1 MQHALIVIFELSHFN
16 QNRPHRLETMDEV
29 LPSERRSFL
38 EFQCIQWSGMEWM
51 SWHWRPQLASVI
63 SGSICY
69 TDSQRLL
76 GDSALLVIG
85 CILVLMGIPLGCALE
100 IPSMLSISHL
110 EEDIDMFKVKAYWSK
125 VKLLLTISCHFSD
138 SPFIS

>member
-1 MQHALIVIFELSHFN
+1 MQHALIVIFELSNFN
-16 QNRPHRLETMDEV
+16 QNRPHRFETMDEV
-29 LPSERRSFL
+29 LPSSERRSFL
-38 EFQCIQWSGMEWM
+38 DFQCIQWSGMEWT

-69 TDSQRLL
+69 PDSQRLL

-110 EEDIDMFKVKAYWSK
+110 EEDIDMFGVKARWSK
-125 VKLLLTISCHFSD
+125 RSNCS
-138 SPFIS
+138 

>member
-1 MQHALIVIFELSHFN
+1 ME
-16 QNRPHRLETMDEV
+16 EV

-51 SWHWRPQLASVI
+51 SWHWRPQPASVI

-110 EEDIDMFKVKAYWSK
+110 EEDIDMFGVKARWSK
-125 VKLLLTISCHFSD
+125 VKLLLTISCHFLD
-138 SPFIS
+138 WPFIS

>member
-16 QNRPHRLETMDEV
+16 QNRPHRFETMEEV
-29 LPSERRSFL
+29 LPSDRRSFL

-100 IPSMLSISHL
+100 IP
-110 EEDIDMFKVKAYWSK
+110 
-125 VKLLLTISCHFSD
+125 
-138 SPFIS
+138 